1 MDKFKFLLFDLD
13 GTVTDSGPGI
23 MKAAQIALSRYNIE
37 EADTERLRLF
47 VGPPLDKSFIE
58 RYGFSKEQAWEAIGH
73 FREYYNK
80 TGVFENSVYP
90 GMETL
95 LKELKDEGY
104 VIAIASSKPIVLIHK
119 VLDHFDI
126 DKYFDVVVGCELDG
140 TRSKKSE
147 VIEEVLRQLGAMALE
162 HGLIDMA
169 AEHELDDMA
178 TGHGLANT
186 GHGSPDEGQL
196 IRLVKEK
203 SVMIGDRC
211 YDVEGAHSFGM
222 PCIGVLYGYGSRKE
236 MDEADADYIAA
247 TVEDLKDFFLGD

>member
-37 EADTERLRLF
+37 EADAERLRLF

-162 HGLIDMA
+162 HGL
-169 AEHELDDMA
+169 
-178 TGHGLANT
+178 ANA

-236 MDEADADYIAA
+236 MDEAGADYIAA
-247 TVEDLKDFFLGD
+247 TVEDLRDFFLGD